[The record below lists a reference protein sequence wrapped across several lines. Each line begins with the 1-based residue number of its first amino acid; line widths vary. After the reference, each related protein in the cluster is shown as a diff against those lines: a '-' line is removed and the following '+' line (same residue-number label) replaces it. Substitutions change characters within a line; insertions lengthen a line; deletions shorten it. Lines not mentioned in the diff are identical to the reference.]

1 MVISDLSRSTLQ
13 LLRSPRVPRQEADA
27 RVAFPGK
34 RPTKLSSSPLKVGA
48 RLTMAATTT
57 KPDYTVRWK
66 DEENERNL
74 RKLFFAAVRSHARP
88 WGADRASGGD
98 VYRRHRRSLPPIER
112 VMKFTTQRIGL

>member
-1 MVISDLSRSTLQ
+1 MVISDLGRSTLQ
-13 LLRSPRVPRQEADA
+13 LRRAL
-27 RVAFPGK
+27 AFPGK